1 MPKVAIGM
9 PVWNGE
15 RFLSEAIESILA
27 QTYGDF
33 ELVISDNASTDAT
46 AEICQ
51 SYAKRDARIR
61 YIPQKMNIGA
71 AANYNATFRN
81 SSGQYFKWAAH
92 DDLLAPDFMREC
104 VRVLDEEESVV
115 LCSPATALI
124 NEDGSPVGYSL
135 EHKSMVDSYGVR
147 WPVTPENNPL
157 LMSADPADRFSAI
170 LLFMFLCLEVFGLM
184 RRSAVERT
192 SLLRP
197 NVSGDKIFLAELS
210 LIGRF
215 HLLEQFLF
223 YRRCHRQQFSATL
236 SAGYQT
242 MWVSGRKQHM
252 FIQQLKILA
261 EYSCLALSRQLTP
274 EQRFRCISAVW
285 RRGVTRGRPLKRMF
299 SPVS

>member
-15 RFLSEAIESILA
+15 KFVSEAIESILA

-46 AEICQ
+46 GEICQ
-51 SYAKRDARIR
+51 GYAKQDARIR
-61 YIPQKMNIGA
+61 YIRQKTNIGA
-71 AANYNATFRN
+71 APNYNAVFRH
-81 SSGQYFKWAAH
+81 SSGQYFKWAA
-92 DDLLAPDFMREC
+92 DLWAPELIGEC
-104 VRVLDEEESVV
+104 VRVLDEDESVV

-124 NEDGSPVGYSL
+124 NEDGSRVAYSP

-157 LMSADPADRFSAI
+157 LMSADPADRYSAI
-170 LLFMFLCLEVFGLM
+170 LLLMFFCLEVFGLM

-192 SLLRP
+192 SLHRP

-223 YRRCHRQQFSATL
+223 YRTCHRQQFSATL

-242 MWVSGRKQHM
+242 MWFSGRKQHM
-252 FIQQLKILA
+252 FLQQLKILA
-261 EYSCLALSRQLTP
+261 AYSRIALSRELTP
-274 EQRFRCISAVW
+274 EQRYRCISAVW
-285 RRGVTRGRPLKRMF
+285 RRGVTRGRPWKRMF
-299 SPVS
+299 SPVN